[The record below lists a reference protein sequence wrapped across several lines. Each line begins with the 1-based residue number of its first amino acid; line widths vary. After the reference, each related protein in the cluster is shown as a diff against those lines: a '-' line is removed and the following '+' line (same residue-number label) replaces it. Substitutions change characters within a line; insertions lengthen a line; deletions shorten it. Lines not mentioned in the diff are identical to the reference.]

1 MLCFGLPIYIYIYKN
16 STLGKAYGIKCGA
29 IRNQWEHQNQYGP
42 SPMALVVAWKEAL
55 TFFKFLSG
63 AEEKTHHS
71 MLGVTVE
78 ALRTL

>member
-1 MLCFGLPIYIYIYKN
+1 
-16 STLGKAYGIKCGA
+16 
-29 IRNQWEHQNQYGP
+29 
-42 SPMALVVAWKEAL
+42 MALVVAWKEAL